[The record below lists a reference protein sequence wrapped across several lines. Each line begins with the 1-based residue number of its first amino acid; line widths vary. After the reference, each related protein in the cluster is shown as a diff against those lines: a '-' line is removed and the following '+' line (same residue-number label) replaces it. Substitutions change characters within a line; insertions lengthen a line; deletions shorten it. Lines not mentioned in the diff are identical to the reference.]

1 MFQSKAFGFT
11 TKGLLTIKKK
21 RERERERVRARKIS
35 SFGPAGRIKSMQLL

>member
-21 RERERERVRARKIS
+21 KERERVRARKIS

>member
-11 TKGLLTIKKK
+11 TKGLPTIKKI
-21 RERERERVRARKIS
+21 ERARARKIP